1 MANNKGCFVADS
13 LVELIDGRAPIQDLV
28 VGNKVLSYNQETGE
42 NEEKMVTAVYRPI
55 NSKTITIKHEGPG
68 YVDDVTCTPDHPIYN
83 HISGSV
89 AGCCSFDVAKT
100 KEDYGFNELSE
111 LQRGTEFWTVTHQTS
126 QVYEIVENEDKEQET
141 YLISVADND
150 NYFVNGILVHNKK
163 F

>member
-1 MANNKGCFVADS
+1 MSIRRNDERYVSDAEK
-13 LVELIDGRAPIQDLV
+13 
-28 VGNKVLSYNQETGE
+28 KETACQRLGLRGAKPEE
-42 NEEKMVTAVYRPI
+42 NEEKVVTAVYRPI

-89 AGCCSFDVAKT
+89 AGCCSFDIAKT
-100 KEDYGFNELSE
+100 KEDYGFEDLSE
-111 LQRGTEFWTVTHQTS
+111 LQRGTQFWTVTHQTS
-126 QVYEIVENEDKEQET
+126 EVYEIVENEDKEQET

-150 NYFVNGILVHNKK
+150 NYYVNGILVHNKK